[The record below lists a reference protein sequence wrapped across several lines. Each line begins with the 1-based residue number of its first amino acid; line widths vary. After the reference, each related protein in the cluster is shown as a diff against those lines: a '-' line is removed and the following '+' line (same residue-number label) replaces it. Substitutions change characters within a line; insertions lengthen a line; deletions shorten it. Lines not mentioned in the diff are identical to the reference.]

1 MNTTDIKALPP
12 AAAQRIRQLEASVS
26 ELRELVLQLRSELQA
41 QSLSASVLRVAEPQP
56 AFVTRPARHSN
67 AAPTRRP
74 VRAAHAAGLV
84 AARER
89 GEAARLAW
97 VAAGEVVPARA
108 LAQRW
113 GLTPQA
119 LGPAA
124 QRGEVFAVV
133 VKRQRYYPRE
143 FLELEREAVATI
155 CRALAGL
162 SPEEH
167 LVFWKRPHGALGGAT
182 LAQFLGQDTGRKA
195 LARAVALAQAWA
207 AEAGVVAD
215 ATAAA

>member
-41 QSLSASVLRVAEPQP
+41 QSLSASVLRVAKPQP
-56 AFVTRPARHSN
+56 AFVTRPAQHAGV
-67 AAPTRRP
+67 AATHRRD
-74 VRAAHAAGLV
+74 RAAHAAGL
-84 AARER
+84 AATHER
-89 GEAARLAW
+89 GEAAWLAW
-97 VAAGEVVPARA
+97 VSTGKVVPARA

-113 GLTPQA
+113 GLTPRA

-133 VKRQRYYPRE
+133 VKRQRCYPRE
-143 FLELEREAVATI
+143 FLELEREAVATL

-162 SPEEH
+162 SSEEQR
-167 LVFWKRPHGALGGAT
+167 VFWKRPHGALGGAT

-195 LARAVALAQAWA
+195 LARAVALAQAWV

-215 ATAAA
+215 RAAAA